1 MSFHFKTIYSIKYL
15 QSHPQNFIIKFKNLP
30 NNQFFFYENKII
42 IITIHVKEKKQKI
55 LICKSF

>member
-30 NNQFFFYENKII
+30 NN
-42 IITIHVKEKKQKI
+42 
-55 LICKSF
+55 